1 MLFAIRDDD
10 VSYWTKPEELENL
23 YKPIWSKGIPV
34 SLSLIPFSIKS
45 ENLGDF
51 DKFYQDEEFR
61 HIGDNKE
68 LVYFIREK
76 QREKLV
82 CLMMHG
88 YTHQYK
94 VALDKNSEQKTATK
108 DVLDEMRKVK
118 KGRELYWIGEYRWK
132 RYEQLLIETKIGK
145 EYLEDIFKT
154 KIKVFVP
161 PSNDISREG
170 VRAVSENRLNL
181 VSSISIREINRPL
194 TIYTFINWAK
204 NVLWRLVYGRKFP
217 FVMNYGTHKEVFA
230 HGFTPDIRLE
240 NLIREFNFCY
250 RKKAPFILSLHY
262 WEINSRKEMKRDFFR
277 FIEYTEGKAEY
288 ISVNKIIE
296 IY

>member
-108 DVLDEMRKVK
+108 DVIDEMRKVK

-204 NVLWRLVYGRKFP
+204 NVLWMLVYGRKFP

-277 FIEYTEGKAEY
+277 FIEYTEGKVEY